1 MGCFATR
8 ETAGHNVSQR
18 AQMRLVPTHI
28 TLHYF
33 DIYGRAEVI
42 RMVLQ
47 YLRLSF
53 SDHRF
58 GAEEWVQ
65 LKSSFE
71 FQDCPMLEI
80 DGKRLSETRAILRY
94 LCMTNGLYPSKLE
107 DIYWCESLCD
117 FVDDICLPLI
127 DAARTSDIVMMQKA
141 KNALPERL
149 QMVEKRLLRNQEG
162 KAYFIGSTVTIA
174 DFMVF
179 NLLWDHCLSPD
190 RREDL
195 EAQVPKLLKLFTA
208 KMLENTALKEYVDTR
223 RPKPY

>member
-8 ETAGHNVSQR
+8 ETAGHSVSMR
-18 AQMRLVPTHI
+18 AQMRLVPKHME
-28 TLHYF
+28 LHYF
-33 DIYGRAEVI
+33 DLYGRAEVI
-42 RMVLQ
+42 RMVLH
-47 YLRLSF
+47 YLHLNF

-65 LKSSFE
+65 LKPTFE
-71 FQDCPMLEI
+71 FQDCPVLEV
-80 DGKRLSETRAILRY
+80 DGKKLSTTRAILRY
-94 LCMTNGLYPSKLE
+94 LCMTNGLYPSGLE
-107 DIYWCESLCD
+107 EVYWCESLCD

-127 DAARTSDIVMMQKA
+127 DAARTSDIEMLLKA

-149 QMVEKRLLRNQEG
+149 QMVEKRLLRNKEG
-162 KAYFIGSTVTIA
+162 KAYFIGSAVTMA

-190 RREDL
+190 RRDDL
-195 EAQVPKLLKLFTA
+195 EAQVPRLLKLFAT
-208 KMLENTALKEYVDTR
+208 KMMENTALKDYVDSR